1 MQKALYGLKQAS
13 LAWYIRLDDVLT
25 SIGLVK
31 HSADPCFYYLFK
43 GDEWALVLI
52 YVDDNAIAGTQKLR
66 DLITDT
72 LKREFNAKDLGVAS
86 RYIGTSIE
94 YLPDGILLHQKSDIE
109 TFLAKNKQLNVTPL
123 KTPFNE
129 YTFKD
134 IANSEP
140 IDVTPFRSLI
150 GGLMWYA
157 LSTRPDILFAV
168 ISLAQFQTNPT
179 KLALKGVRNILRY
192 LKGTLNYGIFIS
204 YPKAG
209 SSPTFVLIPF
219 SDASFSIPIL
229 DLRSASGIL
238 FLLNRVP
245 VHWISRKQR
254 LISLSSTETEI
265 VAGSLCSQELLWILQ
280 ILNPLVKLE
289 KPISLCIDN
298 LSMKYIAESI
308 LMSHRTK
315 HLEIRH
321 LFIKQLLLEHPVIL
335 KWVPSDANL
344 ADIFTKY
351 ISVVGNFKTLASSI
365 LRECAH

>member
-1 MQKALYGLKQAS
+1 
-13 LAWYIRLDDVLT
+13 
-25 SIGLVK
+25 
-31 HSADPCFYYLFK
+31 
-43 GDEWALVLI
+43 
-52 YVDDNAIAGTQKLR
+52 
-66 DLITDT
+66 
-72 LKREFNAKDLGVAS
+72 
-86 RYIGTSIE
+86 
-94 YLPDGILLHQKSDIE
+94 
-109 TFLAKNKQLNVTPL
+109 
-123 KTPFNE
+123 
-129 YTFKD
+129 
-134 IANSEP
+134 
-140 IDVTPFRSLI
+140 
-150 GGLMWYA
+150 
-157 LSTRPDILFAV
+157 
-168 ISLAQFQTNPT
+168 LAQFQTNPT

-192 LKGTLNYGIFIS
+192 LKGTLNYSIFIS